1 VRGYRKL
8 GEGGDSGRRKVPC
21 GDESDTGNVCDAGV
35 GVTDGLNKNVGDV
48 GDILIAHIDPIG
60 ETTNPGEVA

>member
-1 VRGYRKL
+1 
-8 GEGGDSGRRKVPC
+8 
-21 GDESDTGNVCDAGV
+21 
-35 GVTDGLNKNVGDV
+35 VTDGLNKNVGDV